1 VAPEVNVV
9 TRHWELKLLALA
21 FAVALWL
28 FVMTSE
34 KADLIVSAPIEIDN
48 LPPSLVLSGEQP
60 ENVDVQLHGLRGTL
74 ARLAPDQLKA
84 RLDMS
89 AATPG
94 ETTVRILP
102 ENITVPPGIMVLRI
116 NPSRIR
122 LVLDRAPAR
131 GRAPV
136 NRGTNAS

>member
-1 VAPEVNVV
+1 VNVV

-34 KADLIVSAPIEIDN
+34 KADLIVSAPIEIDS

-136 NRGTNAS
+136 NKGTNAS

>member
-34 KADLIVSAPIEIDN
+34 KADLIVSAPIEIDS

-136 NRGTNAS
+136 NKGTNAS

>member
-1 VAPEVNVV
+1 MNVV

-136 NRGTNAS
+136 NKGTNAS

>member
-1 VAPEVNVV
+1 MNVV

-34 KADLIVSAPIEIDN
+34 KADLIVSAPIEIDS

-136 NRGTNAS
+136 NKGTNAS

>member
-1 VAPEVNVV
+1 VNAL

-21 FAVALWL
+21 FAAALWL

-34 KADLIVSAPIEIDN
+34 KADLILSAPIEIDG
-48 LPPSLVLSGEQP
+48 LPPGLMVAGEQP

-84 RLDMS
+84 RLDVS
-89 AATPG
+89 GAGPG
-94 ETTVRILP
+94 EVTLRILP
-102 ENITVPPGIMVLRI
+102 EHITVPPGITVMRI

-122 LVLDRAPAR
+122 LVLDRASSP

-136 NRGTNAS
+136 HKGASSS